1 MFALDSDL
9 ALHNKTIR
17 WKHKMNQPF
26 CSEINYAR
34 CVRRDMHKSVHIYIA
49 YNKLKNLLILKWSKS
64 GGRENGIL
72 YSKKKDSLN
81 LCTSM

>member
-1 MFALDSDL
+1 
-9 ALHNKTIR
+9 
-17 WKHKMNQPF
+17 
-26 CSEINYAR
+26 
-34 CVRRDMHKSVHIYIA
+34 MHKSVHIYIA

-81 LCTSM
+81 LCTSMQIDMRSEKVKLQSIIQDGI